1 VPNPIF
7 NLTPTATVD
16 EGNNWINIQ
25 WGPLTMSNPTAAGPR
40 VDSPPLGNY
49 ALAAGSPAID
59 YIPNTSST
67 YALAPST
74 DFFGNRRPDP
84 ANPNHIDVGAVEFQ
98 GGATTVAIASVTGGP
113 VAFGN
118 VTLLTTSAAQTLT
131 LHNTGGAALTGITT
145 TFSSARYARPAGT
158 AGGTCGNAL
167 PPNSTCTINV
177 AFSPTALGA
186 VAGTATIAANVAV
199 TGSPV
204 ALTGTGVA
212 GAPAATLTPTSHA
225 FGNAAR
231 GVILGPVQIFTLT
244 NTGSVPL
251 TGVTQAA
258 LGGTNATEFTIV
270 RLLSTCGPAG
280 GGQLL
285 GQTTLAPGAACVF
298 TVMFKPLTTQPIG
311 AQTATVSVTD
321 LAGTQTA
328 TPLTGTAQ

>member
-1 VPNPIF
+1 
-7 NLTPTATVD
+7 
-16 EGNNWINIQ
+16 
-25 WGPLTMSNPTAAGPR
+25 
-40 VDSPPLGNY
+40 
-49 ALAAGSPAID
+49 
-59 YIPNTSST
+59 
-67 YALAPST
+67 
-74 DFFGNRRPDP
+74 
-84 ANPNHIDVGAVEFQ
+84 
-98 GGATTVAIASVTGGP
+98 
-113 VAFGN
+113 

>member
-1 VPNPIF
+1 
-7 NLTPTATVD
+7 
-16 EGNNWINIQ
+16 
-25 WGPLTMSNPTAAGPR
+25 

-321 LAGTQTA
+321 LAGRQTA